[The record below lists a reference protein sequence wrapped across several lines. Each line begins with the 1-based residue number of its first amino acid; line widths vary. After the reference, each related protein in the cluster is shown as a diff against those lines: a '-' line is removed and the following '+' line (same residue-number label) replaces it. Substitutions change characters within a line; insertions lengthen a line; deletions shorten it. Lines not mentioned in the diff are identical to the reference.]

1 MTMDLATTPLAENVE
16 LALIGGNL
24 ANLKPE
30 ERLALYRA
38 TCDSL
43 GLNPLTTPFQYITLN
58 GRLVLYATRNC
69 TDQLRSLEGISVAI
83 TGRELVQGTYVVT
96 ARATIGD
103 RSDESIGAV
112 PLDGLKGEALA
123 NAMMKCETKAKRRVT
138 LSIRGLSFIDE
149 SEADSIAGARTVSV
163 EEAHATAAPRRGPTP
178 VPHKPPPEQAA
189 NAAEYSEIFAPE
201 DEADPH
207 EHLRDMIT
215 AMRNASSSDE
225 LKRIS
230 SKYGAS
236 NPSRAD
242 RDVLAPVY
250 RDAVAALKEAGK

>member
-83 TGRELVQGTYVVT
+83 T
-96 ARATIGD
+96 D
-103 RSDESIGAV
+103 
-112 PLDGLKGEALA
+112 
-123 NAMMKCETKAKRRVT
+123 
-138 LSIRGLSFIDE
+138 
-149 SEADSIAGARTVSV
+149 
-163 EEAHATAAPRRGPTP
+163 
-178 VPHKPPPEQAA
+178 
-189 NAAEYSEIFAPE
+189 
-201 DEADPH
+201 
-207 EHLRDMIT
+207 
-215 AMRNASSSDE
+215 
-225 LKRIS
+225 
-230 SKYGAS
+230 
-236 NPSRAD
+236 
-242 RDVLAPVY
+242 
-250 RDAVAALKEAGK
+250 